1 MTDKNDELY
10 DDSFYIGRW
19 FREMR
24 HSKILMTPVALLFFT
39 LFGVVA
45 LFNLVMSFPGVILG
59 LILAPILRRN
69 AFYIEFLYPWAVA
82 KWGHFFLVNRGA
94 NNQFKKS
101 DKNRGFHSRTIEQR
115 VEVVPGRVYIHPI
128 PQFGD
133 NLGYLVVCLP
143 AASGDK
149 IIAFMVDCGQADSV
163 VRAIELIQEF
173 HYRKKKIE
181 IQSILCTHKHH
192 DHTGGTLN
200 LMKHKSD
207 MGKTITRVF
216 GGVVERVPECT
227 DFVANGDILELPKS
241 EFNNNMNLLVE
252 VEVIAVPAH
261 TRGSVVF
268 RLRPKVSGTS
278 EFLFMGD
285 AMFSGGAGVPFE
297 ADVGQE
303 TEKQLNKA
311 NGNSFFKGG
320 IGPVAV
326 ERCFSEILSRS
337 MPDDNSMESME
348 RILIFTGHE
357 YTSELLARQFNAQM
371 ESCRWRLFSPK
382 DFFETAAQ
390 LYTAIHRR
398 SLPHNTGKLLNIPSP
413 LSRELYINPNFRSMK
428 RSAEFVIRAIN
439 FWYDNFC
446 KFKAS
451 PALHDQKKE
460 KKNQKRKKS
469 QKTPSQTKSWTLD
482 AENYSHNAFT
492 TVYTEDLEDLIK
504 NIEAGKVGR
513 KEGAAKL
520 REITR
525 KLGDPAVN
533 KRPIPGFLPSNKN
546 IWRGVSGLARLG
558 SKPSGMTLSD
568 SQKMKTAPPIDSNS
582 DRILVSLQR
591 LLLVLGRLGFLQTD
605 EGMDIT
611 YRVKQLFRE
620 ASVIMK
626 QEFDAEMDET
636 QDEIELGVLKWM
648 LYGVEP
654 TQPSCLA
661 KTCCMPFSS
670 NKATQREF
678 PQHPAVH
685 FKKKVGELVSHDIY
699 TCKICRHAT
708 GCFDVSSVDNPD
720 EKPVESDDELPSDEF
735 GLEIPLDEVEPSTKE
750 PDGPKNTKSS
760 EWNDETRTD
769 SDSRSQSEMQQRLG
783 GVEVQGSSVNGV
795 ESVEVETLDGKPKGQ
810 DSLLSQQQ
818 KDEEELSELVSQLT
832 ISVGVDGEEDTEI
845 SLDGRRQ

>member
-1 MTDKNDELY
+1 MTELY
-10 DDSFYIGRW
+10 DDSFYFGRW

-24 HSKILMTPVALLFFT
+24 HSKLLMTPVALLFFV

-59 LILAPILRRN
+59 LVLAPVLRRS
-69 AFYIEFLYPWAVA
+69 AYYIEFLYPWAVA
-82 KWGHFFLVNRGA
+82 KWGHFFVVNRGA
-94 NNQFKKS
+94 NKKYKKS

-143 AASGDK
+143 ATKDK
-149 IIAFMVDCGQADSV
+149 IIAFMVDVGQADST

-192 DHTGGTLN
+192 DHTGGTLA
-200 LMKHKSD
+200 LMNHKSD
-207 MGKTITRVF
+207 MGKSITRVF
-216 GGVVERVPECT
+216 GGTVEKVPQCT
-227 DFVANGDILELPKS
+227 DSVANGDIVELPKS
-241 EFNNNMNLLVE
+241 KSNNMNLLVE

-268 RLRPKVSGTS
+268 RLRPKVSVGLS

-297 ADVGQE
+297 SDVGQE

-311 NGNSFFKGG
+311 NGNSFFRGG
-320 IGPVAV
+320 IGGIAV
-326 ERCFSEILSRS
+326 ERCFAEILSRT
-337 MPDDNSMESME
+337 MPNDNSVESLE

-357 YTSELLARQFNAQM
+357 YTTELLARQFNAQM

-390 LYTAIHRR
+390 LYMAIHRR
-398 SLPHNTGKLLNIPSP
+398 SLPHNTGKLLTLPSP
-413 LSRELYINPNFRSMK
+413 LSREIYINPNFRSMK
-428 RSAEFVIRAIN
+428 RSGEFVIRAIN

-446 KFKAS
+446 KFKAA
-451 PALHDQKKE
+451 PALHDQEKE
-460 KKNQKRKKS
+460 KKKQKRNMV
-469 QKTPSQTKSWTLD
+469 QKTASQTKSWTLD
-482 AENYSHNAFT
+482 AGNYSHNTFT

-504 NIEAGKVGR
+504 NIESGKVGR
-513 KEGAAKL
+513 KQGAAKL
-520 REITR
+520 REITQ
-525 KLGDPAVN
+525 KLDVPTVN
-533 KRPIPGFLPSNKN
+533 KRPIPGFLPSDKN

-568 SQKMKTAPPIDSNS
+568 SRKMNTAPPIDSNS
-582 DRILVSLQR
+582 DRILISLQR
-591 LLLVLGRLGFLQTD
+591 LLLVLGRLGFLQTE
-605 EGMDIT
+605 EGKDIT

-620 ASVIMK
+620 ASIIMRL
-626 QEFDAEMDET
+626 EFDAEMDET
-636 QDEIELGVLKWM
+636 QDEIELGVLKWV
-648 LYGVEP
+648 LYGVESS
-654 TQPSCLA
+654 QPSCLA

-670 NKATQREF
+670 EATQREF

-699 TCKICRHAT
+699 TCKLCRHAT
-708 GCFDVSSVDNPD
+708 GCFDVSSLDNPNQNHAEPDLED
-720 EKPVESDDELPSDEF
+720 ETPSDEL
-735 GLEIPLDEVEPSTKE
+735 GLEIPLNDEFEPPITE
-750 PDGPKNTKSS
+750 PEAPRNKKT
-760 EWNDETRTD
+760 EWSDETRTD
-769 SDSRSQSEMQQRLG
+769 SDSRSQSEVQPRSD
-783 GVEVQGSSVNGV
+783 GVEIQDTSVNGM
-795 ESVEVETLDGKPKGQ
+795 ESVEVSTPEKPKEQ
-810 DSLLSQQQ
+810 NSLLSAQDAQ
-818 KDEEELSELVSQLT
+818 DDEELSEFVSQLS
-832 ISVGVDGEEDTEI
+832 ISVGVDGEEDTEV
-845 SLDGRRQ
+845 SLH